1 MMNMTVVKK
10 NERFVPIKNYVI
22 VFLGILIT
30 IALVWY
36 GFRWHQVI
44 KEDRISTSYLIK
56 SKVVSNEI
64 QGLDKVEDVLSE
76 VPPSY
81 YLYISYTGSEEIY
94 NMEKELAALINEYKI
109 GDQFYYLNVT
119 KIKNEKDYIDQINKA
134 LNFKDKKIANVPTI
148 VYYEDGKVVDM
159 ITKKDK
165 NIMNIGDFQKL
176 LDVNKIAREKD
187 Q

>member
-1 MMNMTVVKK
+1 MTVVKK
-10 NERFVPIKNYVI
+10 NERFIPVKNYVI
-22 VFLGILIT
+22 VILGILIA

-44 KEDRISTSYLIK
+44 KENRISTSYLIK
-56 SKVVSNEI
+56 SKVVTNEI
-64 QGLDKVEDVLSE
+64 QGLAKLEDVLSE

-94 NMEKELAALINEYKI
+94 NMEKELAALINDYKI
-109 GDQFYYLNVT
+109 GDQVYYLNIT
-119 KIKNEKDYIDQINKA
+119 SIKNEKDYIEKINKA
-134 LNFKDKKIANVPTI
+134 LKLEDKKIANIPTI
-148 VYYEDGKVVDM
+148 IYYEDGKVVDI
-159 ITKKDK
+159 ITKEGK